1 VLSFAAVYNWR
12 GDTRYGLP
20 LEIGETVQILEECT
34 GNVRDQVLSLSLSLS
49 VFQLAEMQR
58 LPIVRPRVHVAG
70 MLPAVMKSSGN
81 VVYYR
86 IIAHPR
92 SNRTGNDSNEGNEE
106 RKF

>member
-1 VLSFAAVYNWR
+1 MDKVSDIMCALFCSC
-12 GDTRYGLP
+12 
-20 LEIGETVQILEECT
+20 VQLAGGHALWT
-34 GNVRDQVLSLSLSLS
+34 APGSLSLSLS

>member
-1 VLSFAAVYNWR
+1 MDCPWKSERPCRSWR
-12 GDTRYGLP
+12 NAQVTC
-20 LEIGETVQILEECT
+20 EIKFS
-34 GNVRDQVLSLSLSLS
+34 LSLSLSLS